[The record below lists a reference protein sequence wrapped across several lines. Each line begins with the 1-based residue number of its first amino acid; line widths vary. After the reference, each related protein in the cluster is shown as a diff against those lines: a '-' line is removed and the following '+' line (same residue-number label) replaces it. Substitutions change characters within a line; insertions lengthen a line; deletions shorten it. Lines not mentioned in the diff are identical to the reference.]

1 MALPPVSS
9 ARGRGAV
16 CRRNSDRRCRGGY
29 LRGATARP
37 RPSSA
42 SINPAGLRRIH
53 GLEIVRKEFN
63 VDPNRTYLMGHSMGG
78 AGTLFLGSKH
88 ASEWAAITAVAPAAF
103 LMNDK
108 RAEILG
114 GIKEPVVI
122 TQGDADMQVPVTN
135 TRIWVETIRNSNRI
149 TSTRNFPGL
158 PTGA

>member
-1 MALPPVSS
+1 
-9 ARGRGAV
+9 
-16 CRRNSDRRCRGGY
+16 
-29 LRGATARP
+29 
-37 RPSSA
+37 
-42 SINPAGLRRIH
+42 
-53 GLEIVRKEFN
+53 
-63 VDPNRTYLMGHSMGG
+63 MGG